1 MVQNN
6 LALSP
11 LNDREKTELLEFVD
25 KREKF
30 VIKPIHYAAELLDPK
45 SQGSELDETQI
56 LSAIE
61 CILNIARNKLNI
73 KEQEIIDE
81 IANYRCRSGK
91 LFGNNFIWKS
101 SFHNPVSWWKGLCS
115 SSSLSKVASRILMMP
130 ASSAATERSFSVY
143 SHIHSKKRNRLTN
156 DRAAKLL
163 YVSHN
168 ENLLNKIEK
177 GDRSIF
183 ISDTDTSDTVK
194 DFEEVDWHEE
204 DPNAED
210 NIEDDDDSDEDMP
223 LARLVCKK

>member
-1 MVQNN
+1 
-6 LALSP
+6 
-11 LNDREKTELLEFVD
+11 
-25 KREKF
+25 
-30 VIKPIHYAAELLDPK
+30 
-45 SQGSELDETQI
+45 
-56 LSAIE
+56 
-61 CILNIARNKLNI
+61 
-73 KEQEIIDE
+73 
-81 IANYRCRSGK
+81 
-91 LFGNNFIWKS
+91 
-101 SFHNPVSWWKGLCS
+101 
-115 SSSLSKVASRILMMP
+115 MMP

-204 DPNAED
+204 DSNAED